1 MGVSTIA
8 VVAEADDDD
17 DDGKTAADTSI
28 NEDYSAVVS
37 TTVDTTA
44 RAVSLSFN

>member
-8 VVAEADDDD
+8 VVAEADDD